1 MAAAGVE
8 LLGRFGDVREYKK
21 TNQGEPL
28 DEVTFDLEQASMTE
42 PIPENNIGH
51 QLLVKQGW
59 QAGQGLGKSLQGRVD
74 PVPIVVK
81 EEYMGFGRLQMEL
94 EHAEE
99 TTERRRLMEC
109 EKENTEELQQ
119 KYKENLEKERAKEES
134 LADLR
139 ANFYCSL
146 CDKQYAK
153 HTEYDNHINSYD
165 HAHKQR
171 LKELRQKEI
180 GRTLCGKRH
189 KEEKQLEKEML
200 RINEFAESRI
210 EHRTSSAEDNEES
223 SSNSPNT
230 QIPLNVPLPDSSPPN
245 KQSSPVTSPAVVS
258 SSPIIVTSP
267 VKGSSPIMITE
278 FTSRTDEDELDESSS
293 LSDDDDCN
301 INLDIPIPP
310 TTVFFNE
317 ASSEVP
323 PLPVPLDDITLPPPH
338 TPSPSINLSDIPCPE
353 TPPLPVTPPLPEG
366 PPPPSVLQ
374 AHSKTTK
381 ESPPKESVK
390 PEDKNS
396 AVQSAKNGVV
406 SFCLNQKKS
415 APKKVNSLAVF
426 NSQEQEVTESQRP
439 RLWVRKMKTKLK
451 DLEVAKMEQDLEEK
465 NAKDENDIN
474 GAHEQGMDNAEE
486 LYPGSL
492 PSQCRTKPR
501 FEFLTFV
508 KSGETKMQDTGSK
521 GTETSNDHSDN
532 ATNSNH
538 QQPNSGAA
546 NTSQASGMVTS
557 STGGST
563 QSGGGSGDPNDH
575 RNGSSDKKQPSDG
588 MTVQLLTEVDG
599 DVIDGINI
607 KGTKK
612 LLSFVDVLTADE
624 EKTLEWPAEMI
635 QLTNK
640 SPRIC
645 FSCNPLYFDFGL
657 LTGKPS
663 RVSTTTTTTTAET
676 ISTHKKKEKR
686 KRKKKH
692 SLGKNKR
699 KKKKKSRE
707 FKNDVGVQENNGGEG
722 KDAELTKKSKKKKK
736 QSKKKKAKLT
746 EKVSES
752 EKEPSCEKPADN
764 GEETESK
771 KKKTRKKKR
780 RKVKKMRKVEK
791 QSDESGAEDKAIDM
805 VDQNSE
811 SKGKKNKGKAD
822 GVNEG
827 SQSEEAA
834 SESQSK
840 VKKTKKYRK
849 RKPASD
855 DNLSSDEELNDRVK
869 KSKKRASQKVKNA
882 DSLNL
887 DEDKMVAKSEKR
899 LKKVKAK
906 AAAAAAAAAASRAS
920 VEKAE
925 KGNTSHRSNDAVK
938 RLASDQNTSDGT
950 QAKRA
955 RTDSTTGPQS
965 ARDKSTSAKQDS
977 GRISDFEADEDFVKD
992 GQAAFKS
999 RWDTSSD
1006 SELEEELVS
1015 RLKEKK
1021 KGKNYGKEMKP
1032 RKSRRESK
1040 DDPSYDSESATD
1052 SDRHRS
1058 DSNHSRYSS
1067 RSRSRS
1073 RSHSYHSHSRSYDS
1087 DSDYNHH
1094 RHRRSRDYDSYSSDS
1109 YYSSRSRSRSYS
1121 SYTSYDSDY
1130 DRHRRSNSYR
1140 SRSRDRRHRR
1150 SYSRSSSRS
1159 RSRSRSRSYRRSRS
1173 YDRDYYKQRRD
1184 TPEKR
1189 YSSSVIKKSDKVK
1202 IPPPKPP
1209 GPVKKERPEEAK
1221 SEEKPEEKT
1230 EEDKDKS
1237 LNDIASIPT
1246 PKMHAPS
1253 IPLPP
1258 TSSSSSSSTDKS
1270 NNFIG
1275 PVLPSS
1281 HHLAHKMEVPRPEA
1295 LPPQERFQHI
1305 GPDDPLVFK
1314 VPPPP
1319 PPRGANNQQN
1329 DDEKK
1334 PGFEIPMEQQQ
1345 KYKMLQEQ
1353 AKKHANRQQRL
1364 AIGEDVSSSDDDSS
1378 KEEESQGQELMES
1391 QELAAA
1397 AAADQVL
1404 MDQPTIEASPG
1415 MSPGP
1420 TLISPHAIPSPQP
1433 IPVPISLVPM
1443 GHGLAHSVMH
1453 SLPQAGA
1460 PVMMTAS
1467 TAPRLIQ
1474 AGLPQVQVAM
1484 TPAVQAFHSQHHH
1497 HHLLQAQPR
1506 PLPIQIVSAPQPTL
1520 VHASPHGH
1528 IPIHG
1533 GMISVNT
1540 AHAHAAHA
1548 AHAAAAAAA
1557 QGFSMP
1563 SAFARSVL
1571 PGQMTLQP
1579 RLLSVAPGH
1588 PQLLAAQGLTRI
1600 PGTSLVISGNQVLVQ
1615 RIHHP
1620 QF

>member
-1 MAAAGVE
+1 MGNQIGNWRSPTA
-8 LLGRFGDVREYKK
+8 RKFGER
-21 TNQGEPL
+21 
-28 DEVTFDLEQASMTE
+28 
-42 PIPENNIGH
+42 H
-51 QLLVKQGW
+51 LVC
-59 QAGQGLGKSLQGRVD
+59 R
-74 PVPIVVK
+74 
-81 EEYMGFGRLQMEL
+81 GRLIVCRSGKDVLTSILKMKLFVSRGLDSRVRCLMQLPIKDFSRRYGPWEQLGQL

-223 SSNSPNT
+223 SSNSPKA
-230 QIPLNVPLPDSSPPN
+230 QIPLNVPLPDSSPPAA
-245 KQSSPVTSPAVVS
+245 KQSSPVISPVVVS

-278 FTSRTDEDELDESSS
+278 FTSRSDEDDELDEST
-293 LSDDDDCN
+293 DDEDGN
-301 INLDIPIPP
+301 ISVDIPIPP

-317 ASSEVP
+317 ASYEVP
-323 PLPVPLDDITLPPPH
+323 PLPVPLDDITLPPPQ
-338 TPSPSINLSDIPCPE
+338 TPSPSIDLSDIPCPE

-366 PPPPSVLQ
+366 PPPPSAIQVHLE
-374 AHSKTTK
+374 SPK
-381 ESPPKESVK
+381 ESPKDITKS
-390 PEDKNS
+390 EDKTN

-406 SFCLNQKKS
+406 SFCLSQKKS
-415 APKKVNSLAVF
+415 APKKVNSLAAF
-426 NSQEQEVTESQRP
+426 NSQEQEVSESQRP

-451 DLEVAKMEQDLEEK
+451 DLEVAKLEQDVEEK
-465 NAKDENDIN
+465 NAKDENGLND
-474 GAHEQGMDNAEE
+474 AHEQDTDNGEE

-492 PSQCRTKPR
+492 PAQCRTKPR

-508 KSGETKMQDTGSK
+508 KSGETKVQDAGSK
-521 GTETSNDHSDN
+521 GTDTNDDHSEN
-532 ATNSNH
+532 TTTKNGEKQSNG
-538 QQPNSGAA
+538 SAST
-546 NTSQASGMVTS
+546 TSQAAGTVTS
-557 STGGST
+557 AAGSST

-588 MTVQLLTEVDG
+588 MTVQLLTDVDTEVVDG
-599 DVIDGINI
+599 IDI

-612 LLSFVDVLTADE
+612 LLSFVDVLTANE
-624 EKTLEWPAEMI
+624 EKSLQWPAEMI
-635 QLTNK
+635 QLTLK

-657 LTGKPS
+657 LTGKPPKPCGGTVES
-663 RVSTTTTTTTAET
+663 VSM
-676 ISTHKKKEKR
+676 HKKKEKR
-686 KRKKKH
+686 KRRKKH

-699 KKKKKSRE
+699 KKKKKAKE
-707 FKNDVGVQENNGGEG
+707 AKNEVAVPENSTVEVNEGE
-722 KDAELTKKSKKKKK
+722 TVKKPKKKKK
-736 QSKKKKAKLT
+736 QSKKKKAKVA
-746 EKVSES
+746 EKASES
-752 EKEPSCEKPADN
+752 EKEASCEKPAN
-764 GEETESK
+764 NVQETEPK

-780 RKVKKMRKVEK
+780 RKAKKPRKSEK
-791 QSDESGAEDKAIDM
+791 HSDESGGGSRTVDNAA
-805 VDQNSE
+805 DQNVD
-811 SKGKKNKGKAD
+811 GKVKKSRTRTD
-822 GVNEG
+822 GINEG

-834 SESQSK
+834 TECQNK

-849 RKPASD
+849 RKLASD
-855 DNLSSDEELNDRVK
+855 DNLSSDEELNERVK
-869 KSKKRASQKVKNA
+869 KSRKKASQKAKGA
-882 DSLNL
+882 ESLNL
-887 DEDKMVAKSEKR
+887 DEEKMVAKSERR

-906 AAAAAAAAAASRAS
+906 VAAAAAAAAANRAS
-920 VEKAE
+920 VEKVE
-925 KGNTSHRSNDAVK
+925 KGNTSHRSNDALK
-938 RLASDQNTSDGT
+938 RLSTDQNTSDGT
-950 QAKRA
+950 QSKRA
-955 RTDSTTGPQS
+955 RTESKTESMTGQQS
-965 ARDKSTSAKQDS
+965 ARDKSTGAKQDT

-1006 SELEEELVS
+1006 SELEEELAS
-1015 RLKEKK
+1015 KLKEKK
-1021 KGKNYGKEMKP
+1021 KSKTHAKDGKE
-1032 RKSRRESK
+1032 RKSRRQSKEEQSFES
-1040 DDPSYDSESATD
+1040 DTASDSE
-1052 SDRHRS
+1052 HLRS
-1058 DSNHSRYSS
+1058 DSNHSRYSSRS

-1087 DSDYNHH
+1087 DTDYDHH
-1094 RHRRSRDYDSYSSDS
+1094 RSHRSRGYDSYSSDS
-1109 YYSSRSRSRSYS
+1109 YYSSRSRSRSYT
-1121 SYTSYDSDY
+1121 SYSSYDSDY

-1140 SRSRDRRHRR
+1140 SRSRDRRRRR

-1184 TPEKR
+1184 SPERR

-1209 GPVKKERPEEAK
+1209 GPVKKE
-1221 SEEKPEEKT
+1221 KPEEVK
-1230 EEDKDKS
+1230 EEEKGEEKKEEDEDKDKS

-1246 PKMHAPS
+1246 PQMHAPS

-1258 TSSSSSSSTDKS
+1258 TSLDKS

-1281 HHLAHKMEVPRPEA
+1281 HHLAHKMEIPRPEA

-1319 PPRGANNQQN
+1319 PPRGAANNQQTEE
-1329 DDEKK
+1329 EKK

-1364 AIGEDVSSSDDDSS
+1364 AIGEDVSSSEDESS
-1378 KEEESQGQELMES
+1378 KEDEAEGQEVLESQDLGE
-1391 QELAAA
+1391 
-1397 AAADQVL
+1397 QVL
-1404 MDQPTIEASPG
+1404 LEQPRIEASPG

-1443 GHGLAHSVMH
+1443 GHGIAHSVMH

-1467 TAPRLIQ
+1467 SAPRLIQ
-1474 AGLPQVQVAM
+1474 TALPQMQVAM
-1484 TPAVQAFHSQHHH
+1484 TPSAAAFQN
-1497 HHLLQAQPR
+1497 HLLQPQPR
-1506 PLPIQIVSAPQPTL
+1506 PMPIQIVSAPQPTL
-1520 VHASPHGH
+1520 VQATPHGH
-1528 IPIHG
+1528 IPVHG
-1533 GMISVNT
+1533 GLLGIN
-1540 AHAHAAHA
+1540 AH
-1548 AHAAAAAAA
+1548 
-1557 QGFSMP
+1557 GFGLP
-1563 SAFARSVL
+1563 SAAFTRAVL
-1571 PGQMTLQP
+1571 PGHMALQP
-1579 RLLSVAPGH
+1579 RHIFSLTPGH
-1588 PQLLAAQGLTRI
+1588 PQLVATQGLTRI
-1600 PGTSLVISGNQVLVQ
+1600 PGTSFVISGNQLLRLQ
-1615 RIHHP
+1615 HHP